1 MARLLL
7 AIAALCLSGVA
18 VRAEDAV
25 EASSEKVVDGFT
37 ETERSKMTD
46 GSEKHEFQA
55 EVSRL
60 MDIIINSL
68 YTDKNVFLRELIS
81 NAADAL
87 EKARF
92 HSVQDETFLGD
103 FKDLEI
109 KIEHDADA
117 KTISIVDTGVGMSK
131 ADLINN
137 LGTVA
142 KSGTTNFLEAMAEGG
157 DANLIGQFGV
167 GFYSAF
173 LVADK
178 VSVTSKCNDDPVQHV
193 WESSA
198 DASFTV
204 VDDPRGNTLGRGS
217 RVTLHLKEDAHDYLS
232 EDKLK
237 EGCKKYSQFIQ
248 FPIYWEQ
255 VNTQKAVWLR
265 AKEDI
270 TEEEYNEFYKSISKD
285 YLDPLAYTHFNAEGE
300 IEFKSIL
307 YLPKKAPFDMMDNY
321 WQKRSEVKLFVR
333 RVLVAEKFDELL
345 PRYLNFVR
353 GVVDSDDLPLNV
365 SREQLQ
371 QNKIMKVIS
380 KKLVRKEFNKNLK
393 MGCYEDDSNRSK
405 LSKLLRYYTTKSD
418 GKEISL
424 DKYLDRMQES
434 QESIYYMSGDSLDK
448 ADVKLDESE
457 EEKKRFAKVKD
468 MYKPLTDW
476 WKKKLTDLT
485 EGGAMKDAGVK
496 IEKVEI
502 SKRLTSSPVVV
513 VTSQFGYSA
522 QQEKVMKSQAFQN
535 KDQLSMMA
543 GRKTLEINPNHAV
556 IQDLLAKVK
565 ASESDESAGNSAELL
580 FQTALIESGYEIAD
594 TSALVNRIY
603 RMMSKDLGVTGNV
616 FSQVVVGDGPTAR
629 RLATPGGLGALDV
642 ATSLLVCTRRFGS
655 HGLCAGLC
663 DSRLPQGSRLDFRRS
678 WQSTALAAVRGG
690 AKRRSSRCPEQGPQ
704 KPWRRTLQS
713 TSPAT
718 GSESKSNKASGASQE
733 CGCKQEEAVSQLW
746 ADVTPARLRRG
757 GSKPLLGRSAVGGSA
772 KFFRVKGWPE
782 AWMPHK
788 LHHLL
793 RGVPRHSSLLSV
805 VAPLGKTVRMTL
817 SSYLSYAR
825 AQSDRDDPLYLFDS
839 GRAAASLLRSDLVSI
854 PTQFFE

>member
-1 MARLLL
+1 
-7 AIAALCLSGVA
+7 V
-18 VRAEDAV
+18 D
-25 EASSEKVVDGFT
+25 KVVDGFSESDRAAMT
-37 ETERSKMTD
+37 E

-68 YTDKNVFLRELIS
+68 YTDKNVFLRELVS

-92 HSVQDETFLGD
+92 HSVQDESFLGD
-103 FKDLEI
+103 TSDLEV
-109 KIEHDADA
+109 KIEHDPDA
-117 KTISIVDTGVGMSK
+117 KTISITDTGVGMTK

-142 KSGTTNFLEAMAEGG
+142 KSGTTNFLEAMAEGA

-178 VSVTSKCNDDPVQHV
+178 VTVTSKCNDDPVQYV

-204 VDDPRGNTLGRGS
+204 VPDPRGNTLGRGS

-237 EGCKKYSQFIQ
+237 EASKKYSQFIQ
-248 FPIYWEQ
+248 FPIYVKVKKEVDAEAEEDDDDDDKEDEEEEKDDVETKDEDEKEEEKKDKPAKKTVYEWEQ
-255 VNTQKAVWLR
+255 VNTQKAIWLR
-265 AKEDI
+265 AKEEV
-270 TEEEYNEFYKSISKD
+270 TEEEYTEFYKSISKD

-321 WQKRSEVKLFVR
+321 HTKKSEVKLFVR

-380 KKLVRKEFNKNLK
+380 KKLVRKVLELMKKLAKEEESGDDEEEEEEDGEKKDEEKEVDEKKKDKGDEEGTWTKFWKEFNKNLK

-405 LSKLLRYYTTKSD
+405 LSKLLRFTSTKSD
-418 GKEISL
+418 GKQISL
-424 DKYLDRMQES
+424 DKYLDRMQET
-434 QESIYYMSGDSLDK
+434 QESIYYMSGDSLQLMQKAPALQIFKKKDLEVLMLDDHLDEPCLQKLADYEGKKFVSIQK

-457 EEKKRFAKVKD
+457 EEKKRFSKIKD

-476 WKKKLTDLT
+476 WKDTLTDFT
-485 EGGAMKDAGVK
+485 EKGALKDSGVK

-502 SKRLTSSPVVV
+502 SKRLTESPVVV

-522 QQEKVMKSQAFQN
+522 QQEKVMKAQAFQN
-535 KDQLSMMA
+535 KDQIGMMS
-543 GRKTLEINPNHAV
+543 GRKTLELNPNHPV
-556 IQDLLAKVK
+556 IVDLLSKVK
-565 ASESDESAGNSAELL
+565 ASKDDAAAMDTAQVL
-580 FQTALIESGYEIAD
+580 FQTALIESGYELTDA
-594 TSALVNRIY
+594 SALVNRVY
-603 RMMSKDLGVTGNV
+603 RLMSKELGVDPDAPLTEV
-616 FSQVVVGDGPTAR
+616 EV
-629 RLATPGGLGALDV
+629 
-642 ATSLLVCTRRFGS
+642 
-655 HGLCAGLC
+655 
-663 DSRLPQGSRLDFRRS
+663 
-678 WQSTALAAVRGG
+678 
-690 AKRRSSRCPEQGPQ
+690 PE
-704 KPWRRTLQS
+704 
-713 TSPAT
+713 
-718 GSESKSNKASGASQE
+718 EE
-733 CGCKQEEAVSQLW
+733 EEA
-746 ADVTPARLRRG
+746 
-757 GSKPLLGRSAVGGSA
+757 
-772 KFFRVKGWPE
+772 E
-782 AWMPHK
+782 EEE
-788 LHHLL
+788 
-793 RGVPRHSSLLSV
+793 
-805 VAPLGKTVRMTL
+805 
-817 SSYLSYAR
+817 
-825 AQSDRDDPLYLFDS
+825 DDKEEGDDS
-839 GRAAASLLRSDLVSI
+839 EEEEGDKEKEDL
-854 PTQFFE
+854 

>member
-1 MARLLL
+1 VTSSCPHSFVVSHFCKRNRIAMALWYRLLFCGL
-7 AIAALCLSGVA
+7 LIVSLVGVA
-18 VRAEDAV
+18 HAEEDDSEDAKE
-25 EASSEKVVDGFT
+25 EAKPAAEETAAAASDEDKVVDGFST
-37 ETERSKMTD
+37 ADQAKMKE

-68 YTDKNVFLRELIS
+68 YTDKQVFLRELIS

-92 HSVQDETFLGD
+92 HSVQDESFLGD
-103 FKDLEI
+103 TKDLEV

-117 KTISIVDTGVGMSK
+117 KTISIIDTGVGMTK

-142 KSGTTNFLEAMAEGG
+142 KSGTTNFLEAMAEGA

-178 VSVTSKCNDDPVQHV
+178 VSVTSKCNEDPVQHV

-237 EGCKKYSQFIQ
+237 ETAKKYSQFIQ
-248 FPIYWEQ
+248 FPIYVKVKKEVDAEAEEDDDDKDDEEEEKKDDVETKDDEEKEAEEEEKKPKKKTVFEWEQ
-255 VNTQKAVWLR
+255 VNTQKAIWLR
-265 AKEDI
+265 AKEDV
-270 TEEEYNEFYKSISKD
+270 TEEEYNEFYKGISKD

-307 YLPKKAPFDMMDNY
+307 FLPKKAPFDMMDNY
-321 WQKRSEVKLFVR
+321 HTKKSEVKLYVR

-380 KKLVRKEFNKNLK
+380 KKLVRKVLELMKKLSKEEESGDDDEEKDDEEEKEEKKDEKKEDAEEKKDKKDEESTWAKFYKEFNKNLK

-405 LSKLLRYYTTKSD
+405 ISKLLRFVSTKSED
-418 GKEISL
+418 KDISL

-434 QESIYYMSGDSLDK
+434 QESIYYMSGDNMEVMKKAPALQVFKKKDIEVLMLSDHLDEPCIQKLADYEGKKFVSIQK
-448 ADVKLDESE
+448 ADVKLDETE
-457 EEKKRFAKVKD
+457 EEKKKFSKLKD

-476 WKKKLTDLT
+476 WKEKLTDYT
-485 EGGAMKDAGVK
+485 EKGAMKDAGVK
-496 IEKVEI
+496 IEKVEL
-502 SKRLTSSPVVV
+502 SKRLTDSPVVV

-522 QQEKVMKSQAFQN
+522 QQEKIMKAQAFQN
-535 KDQLSMMA
+535 KDQMGMMA
-543 GRKTLEINPNHAV
+543 GRKTLEINANHPVV
-556 IQDLLAKVK
+556 IDLLSKIKTDKENEAALDTAQV
-565 ASESDESAGNSAELL
+565 L

-594 TSALVNRIY
+594 PSALVSRVY
-603 RMMSKDLGVTGNV
+603 RLMSKELGVDPDAPIKEV
-616 FSQVVVGDGPTAR
+616 EV
-629 RLATPGGLGALDV
+629 
-642 ATSLLVCTRRFGS
+642 
-655 HGLCAGLC
+655 
-663 DSRLPQGSRLDFRRS
+663 
-678 WQSTALAAVRGG
+678 
-690 AKRRSSRCPEQGPQ
+690 PE
-704 KPWRRTLQS
+704 
-713 TSPAT
+713 
-718 GSESKSNKASGASQE
+718 EE
-733 CGCKQEEAVSQLW
+733 EEAEEEEKDDDKEDD
-746 ADVTPARLRRG
+746 AD
-757 GSKPLLGRSAVGGSA
+757 K
-772 KFFRVKGWPE
+772 KG
-782 AWMPHK
+782 
-788 LHHLL
+788 
-793 RGVPRHSSLLSV
+793 
-805 VAPLGKTVRMTL
+805 
-817 SSYLSYAR
+817 
-825 AQSDRDDPLYLFDS
+825 DDADED
-839 GRAAASLLRSDLVSI
+839 AADKKEEL
-854 PTQFFE
+854 